1 MGQQSLP
8 RRLPSQHCSTQL
20 SRRTTTTTWTIHQ
33 PTITTR
39 STTWSRGLPRPWRW
53 QRKLR
58 GDRCIFDLKI
68 WHEWHRPQWNGWG
81 GQWSTQGTLLDRA
94 RPRLHRP
101 PTPIIEPFQHA
112 ALQPVRRRNVPPAGS
127 TISHR
132 QQPTYFHQSQSSHRQ
147 EHCQGL
153 RTIQITG
160 HRAGEANQSV
170 LHRTREPADHHC
182 PNGIAQETD
191 LSWRAHGH
199 LPDLPQNELENSCQD
214 PCWRL
219 HSPGNLD
226 KKRSRL
232 PDSIPMLRVLRHV
245 LGDSWHRYPTG
256 LCCQGMYISALPH
269 RERTKPIWPIGHLS
283 LS

>member
-1 MGQQSLP
+1 MEQQSLR
-8 RRLPSQHCSTQL
+8 RRLPSQHYSTQL
-20 SRRTTTTTWTIHQ
+20 SHRSTTTWTIYQ
-33 PTITTR
+33 PTIPHY
-39 STTWSRGLPRPWRW
+39 STTWSRGLPRPWRR
-53 QRKLR
+53 QRKLW
-58 GDRCIFDLKI
+58 GDRCNFDLKI

-81 GQWSTQGTLLDRA
+81 CQWSTQGTLLDRA
-94 RPRLHRP
+94 RPRLYST
-101 PTPIIEPFQHA
+101 PTPIIEPVQHA
-112 ALQPVRRRNVPPAGS
+112 ALQPVRWRDVPPVGS

-132 QQPTYFHQSQSSHRQ
+132 QQPTYLYQSKPSHRQ

-153 RTIQITG
+153 CTIQLTG

-170 LHRTREPADHHC
+170 LHRAREPADHHG

-199 LPDLPQNELENSCQD
+199 LPNLPQNELGNSCQD
-214 PCWRL
+214 PRGRL

-232 PDSIPMLRVLRHV
+232 SDSIPMLRVLRHV

-256 LCCQGMYISALPH
+256 LCCQDMYISALPH

-283 LS
+283 LP